1 VSLTA
6 SSGTGALNLATIPDL
21 IALDSP
27 FTVDLHNA
35 IHSEKKRAKK
45 KPITNNIFFF
55 KFINYYI
62 SNIHYNKTNNIFNTN
77 NIIFNINNNIKLV

>member
-1 VSLTA
+1 MQS
-6 SSGTGALNLATIPDL
+6 
-21 IALDSP
+21 
-27 FTVDLHNA
+27 TVK
-35 IHSEKKRAKK
+35 KKRAKK
-45 KPITNNIFFF
+45 KPITNNICFF